1 MTYTMRVLIK
11 AFSALRREVAS
22 LKRTVLALKENQKKE
37 EVFPADPDQFD
48 DTSWMYG
55 NVCDEEMEEIFNRVS
70 DR

>member
-11 AFSALRREVAS
+11 AFSGLRRDVES
-22 LKRTVLALKENQKKE
+22 LKRTVLALKENQK
-37 EVFPADPDQFD
+37 VFPADPDQFD

>member
-11 AFSALRREVAS
+11 AFSALRRDVES

-37 EVFPADPDQFD
+37 IFPADPDQFD

>member
-11 AFSALRREVAS
+11 ALKALKKDVAA
-22 LKRTVLALKENQKKE
+22 LKQDVLALKENQKKE
-37 EVFPADPDQFD
+37 VFSANHDHFD

>member
-1 MTYTMRVLIK
+1 MRVLLK
-11 AFSALRREVAS
+11 AFSALRREVES
-22 LKRTVLALKENQKKE
+22 LKRTVLALKENQEKAA
-37 EVFPADPDQFD
+37 VPADTDQFD

>member
-11 AFSALRREVAS
+11 AFSALKRDVKS
-22 LKRTVLALKENQKKE
+22 LKRNVLALKENQKKE
-37 EVFPADPDQFD
+37 DPDQFD

>member
-11 AFSALRREVAS
+11 AFSGLRRDVES

-37 EVFPADPDQFD
+37 EVFPANTDQFD

>member
-11 AFSALRREVAS
+11 ALNALRREVES
-22 LKRTVLALKENQKKE
+22 LKQTVLALKENQKKE
-37 EVFPADPDQFD
+37 DPDQFD

-55 NVCDEEMEEIFNRVS
+55 NVCDEEIFNRVS

>member
-11 AFSALRREVAS
+11 AFNALRHDVES
-22 LKRTVLALKENQKKE
+22 LKQTVLALKENQKKE
-37 EVFPADPDQFD
+37 DHDQFD

-55 NVCDEEMEEIFNRVS
+55 NVCDEEIFNRVS

>member
-1 MTYTMRVLIK
+1 MTYTMRVLLK
-11 AFSALRREVAS
+11 AFSALRREVES
-22 LKRTVLALKENQKKE
+22 LKRTVLALKENQEKAA
-37 EVFPADPDQFD
+37 FPADTDQFD

>member
-11 AFSALRREVAS
+11 AFSALKRDVKS
-22 LKRTVLALKENQKKE
+22 LKRNVLALKENQKKE
-37 EVFPADPDQFD
+37 VFPDQFD

>member
-11 AFSALRREVAS
+11 AFNALRRDVES
-22 LKRTVLALKENQKKE
+22 LKQTVLALKENQKKE
-37 EVFPADPDQFD
+37 DHDQFD

-55 NVCDEEMEEIFNRVS
+55 NVCDEEIFNRVS